1 MRWLSSIAVTLILLS
16 AMGCAETRRTQVAC
30 RQRLGPSWL
39 LFDAL
44 PGLPTASQMA
54 YRSQW
59 PSATSFQPLVE
70 LVEYRELFID
80 RQGDGF
86 GHRGGDHTYRRFETR
101 RVGYGHR

>member
-1 MRWLSSIAVTLILLS
+1 MRWVGPIAVTLILLS
-16 AMGCAETRRTQVAC
+16 AMGCAETRRTQVVC
-30 RQRLGPSWL
+30 RHKTGLSSL

-44 PGLPTASQMA
+44 PGLPTASQIA

-101 RVGYGHR
+101 RVGYGQR